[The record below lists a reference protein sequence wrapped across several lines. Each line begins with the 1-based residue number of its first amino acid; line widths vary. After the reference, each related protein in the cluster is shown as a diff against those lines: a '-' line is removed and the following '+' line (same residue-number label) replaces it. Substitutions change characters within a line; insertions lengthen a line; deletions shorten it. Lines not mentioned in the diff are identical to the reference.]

1 LEKGENLLKKIRRNV
16 KQLDRHFHFIASP
29 LFVAL
34 LLLLA
39 LPPHHFL
46 RVPLF
51 LSPLRRLLFS
61 IAFLS
66 HPRPPFGFL
75 IDRIGERCGAQ
86 PEHQSQSA
94 AGQRNKKKKIS
105 EKVSQRG
112 NPAVK
117 SDNRNK

>member
-39 LPPHHFL
+39 LPHHFL
-46 RVPLF
+46 RVLLF
-51 LSPLRRLLFS
+51 CLPRRLLFS

-94 AGQRNKKKKIS
+94 AGQRNKKKNIRKS
-105 EKVSQRG
+105 LATGQSCSQIR
-112 NPAVK
+112 
-117 SDNRNK
+117 